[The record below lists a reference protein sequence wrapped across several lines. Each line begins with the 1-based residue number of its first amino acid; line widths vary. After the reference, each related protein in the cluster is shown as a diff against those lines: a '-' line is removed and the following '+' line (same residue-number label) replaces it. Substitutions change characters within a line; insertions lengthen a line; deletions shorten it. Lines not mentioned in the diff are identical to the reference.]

1 MMTARTSTLR
11 SIRRAAPVRFGAVRA
26 KLATAAVLAAAGLAL
41 PGVAAAQADPAPATS
56 ASGTAPPAPEQVAA
70 NSPAAQALS
79 VTVKQLTGVVSA
91 STDDGKTWKRV
102 AVGDAFGTGTLF
114 RTALRSGVT
123 CMVGTDQMFTLES
136 LTTMRVEEAA
146 RTGGKEKTDL
156 LMKYGAASY
165 GIQAAG
171 REYDAVIRTPGS
183 TMAVRGTVVRVYDRP
198 GFAPQAESFTGR
210 ALFRTAKG
218 TTVLGGRAAASAVQ
232 GSAAETA
239 LANTTVDPGIAAA
252 RTAAESTVISQQ
264 LSQGGVLG
272 FDQRANIAVV
282 RGGGPLPDSSLP
294 GALPGRLS
302 FALRWT
308 GNADLNFIVDNQKG
322 NQDDIISNGFK
333 PTEIL
338 FPGYGLNVST
348 SGGLIPYDHRGGKSG
363 GTEIAYWQGSF
374 PTGVYGV
381 GALHASGG
389 DANFKINAYLDGQ
402 ALPIFAFDAEGNVV
416 KVNTFTGSLSA
427 GGGDG
432 AILFVPRNPGFEEV
446 TPAAGDAVARAAV
459 ARAIG
464 ATAGPAVASPA
475 AKPAGSKAFVSAATV
490 APTPGAADVVAQ
502 AADAKPAKKFA
513 PASPAAMRGPM
524 KAK

>member
-1 MMTARTSTLR
+1 MTSRIARR
-11 SIRRAAPVRFGAVRA
+11 HRRRPTRALLAASVAVA
-26 KLATAAVLAAAGLAL
+26 LGVSSAVAPTAARGQAAADA
-41 PGVAAAQADPAPATS
+41 
-56 ASGTAPPAPEQVAA
+56 
-70 NSPAAQALS
+70 SPAAQALS

-102 AVGDAFGTGTLF
+102 AVGDTFGPGTLF
-114 RTALRSGVT
+114 RTGLRSGVT
-123 CMVGTDQMFTLES
+123 CTVGSDQMFTLES

-210 ALFRTAKG
+210 ALFRTARG
-218 TTVLGGRAAASAVQ
+218 TTVLGGRSAASAVQ
-232 GSAAETA
+232 GSAAESA
-239 LANTTVDPGIAAA
+239 LANTTVDPSLAGA
-252 RTAAESTVISQQ
+252 RTAGESAVISQQ

-272 FDQRANIAVV
+272 FDQRANIPVV
-282 RGGGPLPDSSLP
+282 RGGGPLPDASLP
-294 GALPGRLS
+294 GSLPGRLS

-308 GNADLNFIVDNQKG
+308 GNADLNFIVDNQAG
-322 NQDDIISNGFK
+322 NQDKIIDAGFK
-333 PTEIL
+333 PTELL

-348 SGGLIPYDHRGGKSG
+348 SGGLIPFDHRGGKNG

-381 GALHASGG
+381 GALHASGA

-402 ALPIFAFDAEGNVV
+402 ALPIFAFDAEGNVTRT
-416 KVNTFTGSLSA
+416 NTFTGTLSN

-432 AILFVPRNPGFEEV
+432 AILFVPRNTGFEDL
-446 TPAAGDAVARAAV
+446 TPAVGDAVARQAV
-459 ARAIG
+459 ARAL
-464 ATAGPAVASPA
+464 AAGPAGEAKPTKAGGVAAGGGKAVAAVTPAVPRVPA
-475 AKPAGSKAFVSAATV
+475 ASSA
-490 APTPGAADVVAQ
+490 
-502 AADAKPAKKFA
+502 AADAKSA
-513 PASPAAMRGPM
+513 R
-524 KAK
+524 KAKATASAAAAANVRPTGKMR